1 VNDRQRL
8 EAIIEVLGRYL
19 PPDGPLTEHE
29 AMNEIIG
36 LVDPLPPAAPQF
48 VAGEA
53 TRPMCHG
60 AWARYW
66 SEPNNDDSCGQ
77 AMRWLEAWRAEL
89 GPALGLETQRHRDN
103 EIDALEQKLT
113 RADARIAELELE
125 LAQWRL
131 ELRIYRE
138 TENKRI
144 AELEQ
149 SVTVLD
155 TEVARLETD
164 LELARREVSRLREA
178 LDQSALEYA
187 DLSVSAKSLEDHL
200 HALVEVSEDSTI
212 ARARAVMNGDDIGE
226 DEDAARAGNGGGV

>member
-1 VNDRQRL
+1 VRCEGSNRDEKIAL
-8 EAIIEVLGRYL
+8 EIIES
-19 PPDGPLTEHE
+19 
-29 AMNEIIG
+29 M
-36 LVDPLPPAAPQF
+36 
-48 VAGEA
+48 
-53 TRPMCHG
+53 
-60 AWARYW
+60 
-66 SEPNNDDSCGQ
+66 
-77 AMRWLEAWRAEL
+77 
-89 GPALGLETQRHRDN
+89 
-103 EIDALEQKLT
+103 EQKLA
-113 RADARIAELELE
+113 RADARIAEMERDNE
-125 LAQWRL
+125 RIDAQWRD